1 MSRDIEKGRNDTINA
16 RFLRE
21 NSFDFTPQFKLYVNT
36 NYLPTVTDM
45 TLFSGGRVMIIPF
58 DRHFDEG
65 EQDRTLKRE
74 FAKPENRSAILN
86 WLIEGYCLLQKEG
99 LEQPEAVQKAT
110 EGYRDESDKIK
121 CFADDCLAQDDTQ
134 EVRTSSVYQR
144 YKDWCYDSGQ
154 HCENMRNFNQALRTF
169 AEVKRKRPKSGGATS
184 TFLIGYRLITDF
196 ELSD

>member
-99 LEQPEAVQKAT
+99 LEQRTVWRRTIRRRCVPHPSISAT
-110 EGYRDESDKIK
+110 RTGAMT
-121 CFADDCLAQDDTQ
+121 ADSIARIC
-134 EVRTSSVYQR
+134 
-144 YKDWCYDSGQ
+144 
-154 HCENMRNFNQALRTF
+154 
-169 AEVKRKRPKSGGATS
+169 ATS
-184 TFLIGYRLITDF
+184 TRRCAPLPR
-196 ELSD
+196 